1 MAKQLEGALPIIV
14 TNYSRHFGVL
24 VRMQGS
30 CAYTNGHTITIPRLD
45 LYDPIKSRLAYGY
58 LAHEAAHVRWTK
70 FKTLARY
77 RKNFLFY
84 TLINILEDA
93 RHREA
98 HRQAIYR
105 GVGEHGAVALK
116 PALSL
121 RGYAANGAR
130 SHRRSSRSSHGLH
143 PLLHRGLLPALPGAE
158 APRSPH
164 AEVARQK
171 RMDHATVAGRCAQ
184 SLKVLKA
191 NDTEIVRIVRAI
203 YDIIN
208 KDGVFKKSE
217 LRVQEPNIGE
227 IYGFSMRPPRCAD
240 QAKSKRPV
248 VPEACAELKAEC
260 KEFERATDSRMAR
273 VAPGAEHSTLGSSLS
288 EDGLS
293 GREERGLFEVGECAP
308 GRADFIKRAA
318 DTIPLRRAL
327 HARVRAY
334 VDAFGSSTFK
344 GTRIN
349 AQRASLVPLGE
360 THIFLDKVE
369 VLDYSTSVHL
379 LVDCSGS
386 MLSYDGG
393 TEMSRCEA
401 ACRSALS
408 LALALEGIDGI
419 RTMCSFFPGR
429 SKEIEVALHAGERAT
444 QRQAYFDQTAR
455 GSTPLAQT
463 LWHAIR
469 CAKASE
475 CKRRIVMV
483 LTDGMPDSVKQA
495 ETALEAGKAEDIE
508 FYGIGIR
515 LEYIKTLI
523 PGSVTIQSPS
533 ELAGAVFGLFGSIF
547 RPAQASEAV

>member
-1 MAKQLEGALPIIV
+1 MPQNLEGALPIIV

-93 RHREA
+93 RVEMLIGA
-98 HRQAIYR
+98 KFI
-105 GVGEHGAVALK
+105 GVWENMEL
-116 PALSL
+116 L
-121 RGYAANGAR
+121 RSADPSWSDYAANLHDHTSLQVLLAFILFYTGSYCQRYRVLRSRAALVFREAR
-130 SHRRSSRSSHGLH
+130 
-143 PLLHRGLLPALPGAE
+143 
-158 APRSPH
+158 
-164 AEVARQK
+164 K
-171 RMDHATVAGRCAQ
+171 RMDHRSLRAVARA

-191 NDTEIVRIVRAI
+191 ADTTESGRIVRAI

-273 VAPGAEHSTLGSSLS
+273 VAPGAEHSSLVSSLS
-288 EDGLS
+288 EDGMSARDDL
-293 GREERGLFEVGECAP
+293 GLFEVGECAP